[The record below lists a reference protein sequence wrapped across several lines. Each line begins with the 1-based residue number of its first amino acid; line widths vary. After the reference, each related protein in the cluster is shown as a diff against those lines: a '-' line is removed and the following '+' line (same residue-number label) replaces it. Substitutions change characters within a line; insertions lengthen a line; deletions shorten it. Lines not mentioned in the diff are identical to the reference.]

1 MGHKKAENKRS
12 YLEAEK
18 DLKVHLW
25 HFIGK
30 SYIDFVELFK
40 KLRFDDP

>member
-1 MGHKKAENKRS
+1 MGHKKAENNRS

-18 DLKVHLW
+18 DLKVDLW
-25 HFIGK
+25 HFIVK
-30 SYIDFVELFK
+30 SYIDYEELFK